1 MTAPRI
7 GAAEL
12 AAGLVARIEDL
23 ARELLPAGQ
32 REGPHWRCGGVD
44 GSQGQSL
51 ALNLAGAKRGIWHD
65 FSTGEAGDAL
75 DLVAAARCGGDRR
88 RAMDWARAWLGIERG
103 APLPEVTPAAR
114 QEAAKAEAD
123 DRAKKRRQ
131 ALALF
136 LQGEAAIRTS
146 PVAAYLRGRGIDLE
160 GLGRVPRALRYH
172 PGAWCAEDR
181 SKRPAMLAAVVN
193 AKGEHVATHRTYLA
207 RDEAGRWR
215 KAPLREPKKSL
226 GSFAGGFIPLWRGRS
241 GKPLAQAPAGET
253 VAIAEGIENALSVAV
268 EVPHLRVLAAV
279 ALGNLRRLDLPP
291 AVRRVVL
298 LADNDDGNPKAK
310 ALLDDAAQHF
320 AAEGRAVAIARPP
333 AAFKDF
339 NDLLQAEMTP

>member
-1 MTAPRI
+1 
-7 GAAEL
+7 
-12 AAGLVARIEDL
+12 
-23 ARELLPAGQ
+23 
-32 REGPHWRCGGVD
+32 
-44 GSQGQSL
+44 
-51 ALNLAGAKRGIWHD
+51 
-65 FSTGEAGDAL
+65 
-75 DLVAAARCGGDRR
+75 
-88 RAMDWARAWLGIERG
+88 
-103 APLPEVTPAAR
+103 
-114 QEAAKAEAD
+114 
-123 DRAKKRRQ
+123 Q

-136 LQGEAAIRTS
+136 LQGEAAIRIT
-146 PVAAYLRGRGIDLE
+146 PVAAYLHGRGIDLE
-160 GLGRVPRALRYH
+160 ELGRVPRALRYH
-172 PGAWCAEDR
+172 PAAWCAEDR
-181 SKRPAMLAAVVN
+181 TKWPAMLAAVVN
-193 AKGEHVATHRTYLA
+193 AAGEHVATHRTYLA
-207 RDEAGRWR
+207 QDAAGRWR

-253 VAIAEGIENALSVAV
+253 VAIAEGIENASSVAV

-298 LADNDDGNPKAK
+298 LADNDAGNPKAR

-320 AAEGRAVAIARPP
+320 AAVGRAVAIARPP